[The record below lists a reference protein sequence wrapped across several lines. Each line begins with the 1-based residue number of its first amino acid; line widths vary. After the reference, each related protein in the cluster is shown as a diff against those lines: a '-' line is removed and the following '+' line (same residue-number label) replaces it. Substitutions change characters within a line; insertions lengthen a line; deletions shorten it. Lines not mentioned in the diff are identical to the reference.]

1 MAMDTSSM
9 IGTGFWQYA
18 DQEEALAS
26 YHFQLHLGKHD
37 QDCEMDALVFL
48 HGVCG
53 IFALALS
60 DVFRYEIELSYEQ
73 PEDED
78 VGNNTPEWCLNNLV
92 HIYCKKQVGDKTY
105 YIDVRGV
112 TDNWEA
118 FYDTAFSDWELGGRM
133 GISNP
138 DCTDFVTE
146 YMSKA
151 EFDGL
156 YKAAMNIILGHY
168 KDYKV

>member
-1 MAMDTSSM
+1 MAMDTSAM

-26 YHFQLHLGKHD
+26 YHFQLHLGKYAEEY
-37 QDCEMDALVFL
+37 EMDALVFL
-48 HGVCG
+48 HGDCG

-60 DVFRYEIELSYEQ
+60 DVFRYEIEFSYEL
-73 PEDED
+73 PEEED
-78 VGNNTPEWCLNNLV
+78 VVNDNPEWCLNNLV

-105 YIDVRGV
+105 YIDVRGA

-118 FYDTAFSDWELGGRM
+118 FYETAFSDWELGGRM
-133 GISNP
+133 SISNP
-138 DCTDFVTE
+138 DCTDFVAGC
-146 YMSKA
+146 MSKA
-151 EFDGL
+151 ELDSL

-168 KDYKV
+168 EAYKV